1 MYIVSDTDQEL
12 IAALQK
18 GDEAAFKTLYEK
30 YWAEVYTMIYRRI
43 GDVDDSKDIV
53 QNIFVNIWISRK
65 NIIAEKS
72 LAPWLNTAARTKAI
86 SHYKKKYASI
96 NRDTS
101 FQNDLPEHY
110 SPEFN
115 LEAKELESVF
125 KDEIEKMPDTMQKT
139 FLLSRYENKSI
150 REIAIELS
158 LSEQTIKNNISQALE
173 RLRRKAKTF
182 YAEPA
187 NLAGI
192 LIFLLTKK

>member
-139 FLLSRYENKSI
+139 FLLSRYEPS
-150 REIAIELS
+150 
-158 LSEQTIKNNISQALE
+158 
-173 RLRRKAKTF
+173 
-182 YAEPA
+182 
-187 NLAGI
+187 
-192 LIFLLTKK
+192 